1 VSAGGGARRPRIGVT
16 TYPRQ
21 GDERPSFTIP
31 SAYVDAVRRAGGLPL
46 LLAPGEESAGE
57 VLRHVDGLVF
67 SGGGDLDPAHFAA
80 DADADPHPTQYGVDE
95 ERDRFELALMRA
107 ALDAAVPTLA
117 ICRGLQ
123 ILNVVRG
130 GDLHVHLPDVV
141 GEDVLHRMPERRPAT
156 HPVRLAEG
164 CRLAALYGA
173 SHVDTVSWH
182 HQAVNRL
189 GRGLSPVGWAPD
201 GTIEA
206 VELADAPWLLAVQW
220 HPEMNEGEGALF
232 EALVDLARKRIP
244 PA

>member
-1 VSAGGGARRPRIGVT
+1 MSRRRPRIGVT

-46 LLAPGEESAGE
+46 LLAPGEEGPE
-57 VLRHVDGLVF
+57 EILQHVDGLVF
-67 SGGGDLDPAHFAA
+67 SGGGDLDPAHFAG

-107 ALDAAVPTLA
+107 ALEHATPTLA

-123 ILNVVRG
+123 LLNVVRG

-156 HPVRLAEG
+156 HPVRLAPE
-164 CRLAALYGA
+164 CRLSAIYRATA
-173 SHVDTVSWH
+173 IQTVSWH

-189 GRGLSPVGWAPD
+189 GRGLVPVGWAED
-201 GTIEA
+201 GTVEA
-206 VELADAPWLLAVQW
+206 VEVQGCPWLLAVQW
-220 HPEMNEGEGALF
+220 HPEMNEAEGALF
-232 EALVDLARKRIP
+232 EALVALARGGAAP
-244 PA
+244 P